1 MVATSSTRG
10 GLVRQNTFTKEPGT
24 PAIRP
29 LSTEANQARLGTTA
43 STGETVAINA
53 FSQDRVSLVGG
64 RIVRRRSAGGDL
76 NNKMSLKTNQT
87 RSAEKKDK
95 QPRDASADKPKLVR
109 RRTWTKE
116 DGEALFNS
124 QQETSEVRQTVQEKW
139 KPGQRAAVVK
149 QSNNRISQGV
159 IIDPL
164 DNDFS
169 PEYEFE
175 LPAAKAWAP
184 GERAEVVK
192 RSDLKMRNAAE
203 KRQSLVV
210 ENESSIVQ
218 STNKT
223 NKVETNLTAGNK
235 VEVTKKS
242 QHITDSKKNV
252 VEVNVNEAGY
262 EKQEKINWQKG
273 EKMVAQVQHKDKLQT
288 EGEFQGRSQQKW
300 EPAEKVKIVKQEEH
314 KVLRLVMV

>member
-1 MVATSSTRG
+1 
-10 GLVRQNTFTKEPGT
+10 
-24 PAIRP
+24 
-29 LSTEANQARLGTTA
+29 
-43 STGETVAINA
+43 
-53 FSQDRVSLVGG
+53 
-64 RIVRRRSAGGDL
+64 
-76 NNKMSLKTNQT
+76 LKTNQT
-87 RSAEKKDK
+87 RSAEKKEK
-95 QPRDASADKPKLVR
+95 QSRDASADRPKLVR

-149 QSNNRISQGV
+149 QSNNKISQGV
-159 IIDPL
+159 IVDPL

-184 GERAEVVK
+184 GERAEVIK

-210 ENESSIVQ
+210 ENESSVVQ
-218 STNKT
+218 STNMTK
-223 NKVETNLTAGNK
+223 KVEKNMTVANK
-235 VEVTKKS
+235 VEVNKKS
-242 QHITDSKKNV
+242 QHVTDTKMNV
-252 VEVNVNEAGY
+252 VEANVNEAGY

-273 EKMVAQVQHKDKLQT
+273 EKMVAQFQHKDNLQT
-288 EGEFQGRSQQKW
+288 EGEFHGRSQQKW
-300 EPAEKVKIVKQEEH
+300 EPADKVKVVKH
-314 KVLRLVMV
+314 KDNLKLEGKLETTKKNAKNGLLEKRQQ

>member
-1 MVATSSTRG
+1 MG
-10 GLVRQNTFTKEPGT
+10 KEK
-24 PAIRP
+24 
-29 LSTEANQARLGTTA
+29 N
-43 STGETVAINA
+43 
-53 FSQDRVSLVGG
+53 SQDTS
-64 RIVRRRSAGGDL
+64 
-76 NNKMSLKTNQT
+76 T
-87 RSAEKKDK
+87 
-95 QPRDASADKPKLVR
+95 DKPKLVR

-124 QQETSEVRQTVQEKW
+124 HHHVETSEGYEVRQTVPEKW

-164 DNDFS
+164 DNDFT

-203 KRQSLVV
+203 KRELLVV
-210 ENESSIVQ
+210 ENESSVVQ
-218 STNKT
+218 NTNKT
-223 NKVETNLTAGNK
+223 KKAEKKLTAGNK
-235 VEVTKKS
+235 VEMNKKS
-242 QHITDSKKNV
+242 EHITDGKNKV
-252 VEVNVNEAGY
+252 AETSVNEAGY

-300 EPAEKVKIVKQEEH
+300 EPAEKVKIVKQ
-314 KVLRLVMV
+314 KD